1 MKDILGFLS
10 QSSIHSWCSDKSHEV
25 PSRTSH
31 SKCKKYIIKDV
42 HSTHNNWHIYIF
54 IWNVQYVDIKLYF
67 MLADA
72 SVPGEIPDFYGGK
85 ANSRKESINIK
96 KY

>member
-1 MKDILGFLS
+1 M
-10 QSSIHSWCSDKSHEV
+10 
-25 PSRTSH
+25 
-31 SKCKKYIIKDV
+31 
-42 HSTHNNWHIYIF
+42 HSTLNNWYLYLF
-54 IWNVQYVDIKLYF
+54 TLNVQYVDINLYF
-67 MLADA
+67 VIADA